1 MYSYHIYKLFLMS
14 IFFIALGGCIET
26 GTETTETINGQSPN
40 GHGLASSVQPPGN
53 LSFQTVDTEKYWSWV
68 ENDKLSKSNVESAG
82 NVDQIEDQIELLE
95 EVAQQLINEPASVS
109 DVEKLEYSFLT
120 HAKLSVL
127 HSKKAG
133 LLREN
138 QELKENNIER
148 SLEHQEKAF
157 SHLDLLIETNSS
169 YSVDRA
175 FPLLELT
182 SIKCHQNPN
191 RECLEN
197 LLTIVESYSNKDLP
211 YGPYPEWFVSSP
223 VLYSVSYYFNQSENR
238 NLKREMFNE
247 LQRISNRKDVIGA
260 SASLV
265 MAKHYLTEGQIGTV
279 EAILRNPSVEINTL
293 PEDIQMQ
300 WANLEQASERYRQ
313 NHSE

>member
-1 MYSYHIYKLFLMS
+1 MYSYRIYNFLLIS
-14 IFFIALGGCIET
+14 LILIAMGGCNEIDNESA
-26 GTETTETINGQSPN
+26 EIINKSSKDN
-40 GHGLASSVQPPGN
+40 NVLASTVQPPEN
-53 LSFQTVDTEKYWSWV
+53 LSFQTLNTEQYWTWV
-68 ENDKLSKSNVESAG
+68 ETDELSKSNVESAA
-82 NVDQIEDQIELLE
+82 NVDQIDHQIELLE
-95 EVAQQLINEPASVS
+95 EVSQQLTNKPASAT

-120 HAKLSVL
+120 HTQLSSL
-127 HSKKAG
+127 HSKKAR

-138 QELKENNIER
+138 QELKENSIER
-148 SLEHQEKAF
+148 SLDHQEKAL
-157 SHLDLLIETNSS
+157 SYLDLLIEQDSS

-197 LLTIVESYSNKDLP
+197 LLAIVESYSDKDLP

-279 EAILRNPSVEINTL
+279 EAILRNPPVEINTL
-293 PEDIQMQ
+293 PEDIKIQ
-300 WANLEQASERYRQ
+300 WANLEQTSEHYRQ
-313 NHSE
+313 QHSE

>member
-1 MYSYHIYKLFLMS
+1 MYLHRFYNLIIVILLVSM
-14 IFFIALGGCIET
+14 GCSEV
-26 GTETTETINGQSPN
+26 GNESTTVTDSQSSHN
-40 GHGLASSVQPPGN
+40 HSQASVVQPPGN
-53 LSFQTVDTEKYWSWV
+53 LSFQTVDTERYWSWV
-68 ENDKLSKSNVESAG
+68 ETDELSKSNVESAG
-82 NVDQIEDQIELLE
+82 NVDQIDHQIELLE
-95 EVAQQLINEPASVS
+95 EVSQQLMNEPTSVT

-120 HAKLSVL
+120 HTKLSVL

-133 LLREN
+133 LLRDN
-138 QELKENNIER
+138 QEMRENNIER
-148 SLEHQEKAF
+148 SLDHQEKAL
-157 SHLDLLIETNSS
+157 SYLDLLIEQDSS

-191 RECLEN
+191 RDCLEN
-197 LLTIVESYSNKDLP
+197 LLTIVESYSDKDLP

-279 EAILRNPSVEINTL
+279 QAILRNPPVEINTL
-293 PEDIQMQ
+293 PEDIKMQ
-300 WANLEQASERYRQ
+300 WANLEQASEHYKQ
-313 NHSE
+313 QHSK